1 VINAA
6 ANSLC
11 RDAGF
16 EPRQARLCR
25 EITVIMVLVV
35 AGMGIAMVPGPAVRA
50 LSDLASRTGELL
62 LI

>member
-35 AGMGIAMVPGPAVRA
+35 AGMGIAMVPE
-50 LSDLASRTGELL
+50 ELTRR
-62 LI
+62 